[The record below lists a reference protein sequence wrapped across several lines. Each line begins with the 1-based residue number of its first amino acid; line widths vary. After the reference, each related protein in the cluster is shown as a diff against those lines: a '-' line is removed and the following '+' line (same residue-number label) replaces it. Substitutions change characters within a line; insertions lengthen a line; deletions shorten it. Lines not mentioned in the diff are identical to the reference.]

1 MKIRKLLA
9 MLTAAAVIT
18 TSVPVYNLYA
28 ADEQTGEISEDT
40 SGMAVYKNVD
50 YSFLKDFRFGNTYSG
65 DVDMKVM
72 TALEMKSANSNFL
85 REGKIIR
92 TDGFYTSGDGGAG
105 TYKISASSGTG
116 AVALDNGMYAILI
129 PDTMEMDGNKWA
141 VVSAKQLGAVG
152 NGTVSDQT
160 NLGAAFYCA
169 SEATNVQSSYMLIF
183 TM

>member
-28 ADEQTGEISEDT
+28 ADEQTDEISEDT

-50 YSFLKDFRFGNTYSG
+50 YSFLKDFRFGNTY
-65 DVDMKVM
+65 
-72 TALEMKSANSNFL
+72 
-85 REGKIIR
+85 
-92 TDGFYTSGDGGAG
+92 SGDGGAG

-152 NGTVSDQT
+152 NGTVSD
-160 NLGAAFYCA
+160 
-169 SEATNVQSSYMLIF
+169 
-183 TM
+183 